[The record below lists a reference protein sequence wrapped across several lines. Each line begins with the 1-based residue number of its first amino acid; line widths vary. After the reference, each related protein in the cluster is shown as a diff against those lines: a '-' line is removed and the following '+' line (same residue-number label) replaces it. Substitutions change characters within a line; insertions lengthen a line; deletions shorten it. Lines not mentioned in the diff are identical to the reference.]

1 MPKKT
6 TKKSA
11 KKPAKKPAKKK
22 SAKKSTTKKPATKK
36 SATKK
41 SAKKKSA
48 KKKSAKKKS
57 AKPIKGTRQPSKYNV
72 FMKAEMERLR
82 NLASKEKKNAPGFN
96 KTVFKQAAENWTKN
110 KIK

>member
-36 SATKK
+36 SAT
-41 SAKKKSA
+41 
-48 KKKSAKKKS
+48 KKSAKKKS